1 MLVQDFQKQLTW
13 YTSEDGCY
21 LEKVRHRLCGKNRKD
36 RKFVEGLPKINESQA
51 EYINGILRSFIDNPL
66 GEQLFS
72 KQYNQTSVIDCLED
86 REFAAF
92 VIQSRLYDKLIM
104 LQSTSDAEE
113 KLRIYAA
120 ILNFNAYKYA
130 H

>member
-21 LEKVRHRLCGKNRKD
+21 LQKVKHRLNGRTKKD
-36 RKFVEGLPKINESQA
+36 LKFIEGLPKINESQA
-51 EYINGILRSFIDNPL
+51 EYINEILKSFIDNPL
-66 GEQLFS
+66 GEHLFS
-72 KQYNQTSVIDCLED
+72 KRYNPTSVIGCLED